1 MASTGLHS
9 SAFHRVSRSSCASNN
24 SNSFSVRN
32 ILNLSEEKSLQY
44 AQNLD
49 DGLPSCPVLLYLP
62 QLPQV
67 PWPMTHL
74 YNVDSHCTGLINRQQ
89 FRGAQ
94 HDHDQRSLTDKK
106 IHLIAGV
113 NVFPKKRRR
122 PMQKKKQRPLFS
134 PHQIQTMEK
143 EFATQRYVTEEKRA
157 QLALTVNLTEAQV
170 KTWFQNRRTKW
181 KKERKEI
188 QQNMNQTMRGNTVFQ
203 SNCAAFG
210 FV

>member
-1 MASTGLHS
+1 
-9 SAFHRVSRSSCASNN
+9 
-24 SNSFSVRN
+24 
-32 ILNLSEEKSLQY
+32 
-44 AQNLD
+44 
-49 DGLPSCPVLLYLP
+49 
-62 QLPQV
+62 
-67 PWPMTHL
+67 
-74 YNVDSHCTGLINRQQ
+74 
-89 FRGAQ
+89 
-94 HDHDQRSLTDKK
+94 
-106 IHLIAGV
+106 
-113 NVFPKKRRR
+113 
-122 PMQKKKQRPLFS
+122 MQKKKQRPLFS
-134 PHQIQTMEK
+134 PHQIQTKEK